1 MSNILPSQK
10 QHALLEYID
19 GFITENDYA
28 PSYREVM
35 RALNYKS
42 VSTVAKHID
51 GLIERGWLVKR
62 DNSARS
68 VEVVYKKAGQSSAQ
82 ISPTPSLS
90 SYEDWLRALIDER
103 FKDELRPTTSMES
116 EAIRRSLIW
125 LGFDTLAARYEM
137 SEEVTILPEAASDQQ

>member
-1 MSNILPSQK
+1 MSKILPSQK

-19 GFITENDYA
+19 GFIKENDYA

-35 RALNYKS
+35 RALEYKS

-68 VEVVYKKAGQSSAQ
+68 VEVVYKKEGDSSPEV
-82 ISPTPSLS
+82 SPAPALS
-90 SYEDWLRALIDER
+90 SHEEWLRTLIDHR
-103 FKDELRPTTSMES
+103 FKDEARPTTIEES
-116 EAIRRSLIW
+116 EAICLSLRW
-125 LGFDTLAARYEM
+125 LGFEELARRYEPTD
-137 SEEVTILPEAASDQQ
+137 EVTRLPEAASGQ